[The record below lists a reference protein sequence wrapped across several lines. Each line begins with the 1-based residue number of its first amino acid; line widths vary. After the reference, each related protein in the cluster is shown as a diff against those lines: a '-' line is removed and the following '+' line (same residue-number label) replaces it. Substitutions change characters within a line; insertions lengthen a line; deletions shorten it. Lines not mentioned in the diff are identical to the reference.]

1 MSRWLRFFRSAVVDV
16 LLLISVFLAAGHS
29 QKGIAMTKSVISG
42 VGPAVL
48 DQRVKVEPSVFAE
61 GRKVD
66 TEIQDSLGGGCLNS
80 LRAAGQLG
88 MDCRPVVFVGN
99 DPARRHLGLLLK
111 DEFPQAL
118 ALPMLKQ
125 TRRSVLCGDTCA
137 TVRPPMIRHT
147 LPETVREQ
155 LRHADLVMMAPLT
168 GRDTAVVADVLKQAK
183 CSILLLS
190 DSQLAAA
197 ETAAQLS
204 RLATWTII
212 NRRELSIWS
221 GCESL
226 EGGLLVL
233 QGLGVKNLLVTSA
246 DGVTILEGD
255 GTGFQA
261 SLAVEVTNGTVGAGD
276 VFAGT
281 FAAMLADRQSVD
293 EAVRLAQT
301 AAAMHLSGMLA
312 LHSSEQLQEVAE
324 EIPARNV
331 ELRTLPFR
339 QRNRRQTWSP
349 ATVRNVIAATLILG
363 TMLNLSVR
371 FS

>member
-1 MSRWLRFFRSAVVDV
+1 MSRWLRFFRSAVVDI
-16 LLLISVFLAAGHS
+16 LLLISVSLVVGHS
-29 QKGIAMTKSVISG
+29 QKGIAMTKSVICG

-88 MDCRPVVFVGN
+88 MDCRPIVFVGN
-99 DPARRHLGLLLK
+99 DPASRHLGLLLK
-111 DEFPQAL
+111 DEFPQART
-118 ALPMLKQ
+118 LPMLKQ

-168 GRDTAVVADVLKQAK
+168 VRDTAVVADVLKQAK
-183 CSILLLS
+183 CSILQLS

-204 RLATWTII
+204 QLATWTIV

-226 EGGLLVL
+226 QAGLLLL
-233 QGLGVKNLLVTSA
+233 QGLGVKNLLVT
-246 DGVTILEGD
+246 L
-255 GTGFQA
+255 
-261 SLAVEVTNGTVGAGD
+261 SLI
-276 VFAGT
+276 
-281 FAAMLADRQSVD
+281 
-293 EAVRLAQT
+293 
-301 AAAMHLSGMLA
+301 H
-312 LHSSEQLQEVAE
+312 
-324 EIPARNV
+324 I
-331 ELRTLPFR
+331 
-339 QRNRRQTWSP
+339 
-349 ATVRNVIAATLILG
+349 
-363 TMLNLSVR
+363 
-371 FS
+371 